1 MKLIT
6 EEIESIEILHE
17 ESDGKKNT
25 FIKGIFLQT
34 EMTNR
39 NGRMYKYSTMKREV
53 DKYTESFINR
63 GRALGELGHPEGPT
77 INLDRVSHKIVELV
91 PEGTNFIGKA
101 KLLDTPM
108 GKIAQSLLDE
118 GVQLGVSSRGLGS
131 IKREGSTNVVGD
143 DFMLATAADIVA
155 DPSAP
160 DAFVEGIYEGRE
172 WVMVDGRLKESQF
185 DAIKDSLD
193 SAPNLMELQERKISA
208 FAAFLRSL

>member
-118 GVQLGVSSRGLGS
+118 VYNWESLLEVSVQSSAKVPPTLS
-131 IKREGSTNVVGD
+131 
-143 DFMLATAADIVA
+143 
-155 DPSAP
+155 
-160 DAFVEGIYEGRE
+160 
-172 WVMVDGRLKESQF
+172 VMTSC
-185 DAIKDSLD
+185 
-193 SAPNLMELQERKISA
+193 LQLLRIS
-208 FAAFLRSL
+208 